1 MMIEYRRLT
10 PEELDKFMEFMD
22 GPAFESQP
30 QWQGCYC
37 QFYLNTKAENAAAD
51 AKGSVNRQRAC
62 DRIESGVMQGYLA
75 FSVES
80 GEEQVI
86 GWMAANKSNNFVAL
100 PPQRE
105 EVAAIVCFVVDKQ
118 WYGKKVAT
126 NLLNFALEDLPKH
139 GFTEVQCAPLS
150 DPEFKEAGYRGP
162 RTMFEKAGFYEV
174 AMVDE
179 KHILMTRKL
188 Q

>member
-1 MMIEYRRLT
+1 MIEFRRLSKV
-10 PEELDKFMEFMD
+10 ELDKFLEFMD

-37 QFYLNTKAENAAAD
+37 QFYLNTEAENDAPD
-51 AKGSVNRQRAC
+51 AKGPVNRQRAC

-75 FSVES
+75 FSVKD

-86 GWMAANKSNNFVAL
+86 GWMAANKFNNFVAL
-100 PPQRE
+100 PPQKE
-105 EVAAIVCFVVDKQ
+105 DVAAIICFVVDKE
-118 WYGKKVAT
+118 WHGKSVAT
-126 NLLNFALEDLPKH
+126 NLLNFALKDLPKH

-162 RTMFEKAGFYEV
+162 RTMFEKAGFEPV
-174 AMVDE
+174 VMVDD
-179 KHILMTRKL
+179 KHILMSRPL
-188 Q
+188 